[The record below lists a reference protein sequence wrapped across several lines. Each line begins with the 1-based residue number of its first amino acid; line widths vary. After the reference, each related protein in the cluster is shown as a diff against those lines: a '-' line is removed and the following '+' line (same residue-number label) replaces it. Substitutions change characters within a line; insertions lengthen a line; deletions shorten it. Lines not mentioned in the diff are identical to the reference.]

1 MRILDNVIGVKEA
14 SEITGLSA
22 GTIKNYCREGKIT
35 SKNIGNTWV
44 IDKFKLKERVK
55 MKQIYNEI
63 MKRWV
68 GNDKVFVSY
77 FENVQEL
84 LDDGMDKEVLDEEYY
99 DYGNPETTPSK
110 LEEPFI
116 IVEVSGATDTPI
128 FTADS
133 KEDLI
138 HYLEDNHGEY
148 IREGN

>member
-1 MRILDNVIGVKEA
+1 MEKVYEIIKKDWVK
-14 SEITGLSA
+14 
-22 GTIKNYCREGKIT
+22 
-35 SKNIGNTWV
+35 
-44 IDKFKLKERVK
+44 
-55 MKQIYNEI
+55 
-63 MKRWV
+63 
-68 GNDKVFVSY
+68 NDKVFVSY
-77 FENVQEL
+77 FENVKEIIN
-84 LDDGMDKEVLDEEYY
+84 DGMDKEVLDEEYY
-99 DYGNPETTPSK
+99 VYGNPETTPSK